1 MKIVIYDTISVVHSE
16 ICTQRKVLKDL
27 FHLFLKKKRKGK
39 YIHKAE
45 TNKVGNKKFI
55 QNLVNVIFLKR

>member
-1 MKIVIYDTISVVHSE
+1 MKIVIYDIIIVVHSE
-16 ICTQRKVLKDL
+16 ICTHRKVLKDL
-27 FHLFLKKKRKGK
+27 FHLFKKTKTKRKGK

-55 QNLVNVIFLKR
+55 QNLVNVIF